1 MEKIRA
7 DLRHDFDILDEII
20 PDITNGDEFLDVLR
34 TLPYIGKVND
44 LIGYLKDLGYGP
56 LGYDSSG
63 RLKNLTFSEDER
75 LMAGVWMGEE
85 FSLGLVEGHFE
96 LFGFKSG
103 IVLFSKRSKSNNHR
117 FDMIEDVNLFARWGY
132 R

>member
-34 TLPYIGKVND
+34 SLPALGKVND
-44 LIGYLKDLGYGP
+44 LVNYLKDSGYEP
-56 LGYDSSG
+56 LGYDQAG
-63 RLKNLTFSEDER
+63 KIKNIIACEDER
-75 LMAGVWMGEE
+75 LVAGIWLGDQ
-85 FSLGLVEGHFE
+85 FSLGLVEGYFE
-96 LFGFKSG
+96 VFGFKCG
-103 IVLFSKRSKSNNHR
+103 IVLFSKRSGSNNHR
-117 FDMIEDVNLFARWGY
+117 CDEIEDTNLFARWGY